1 MKVKFLSLI
10 VSLFAVTASLAQT
23 NTNSVASTN
32 APTVAD
38 VANAAKDAVSNTV
51 QQVSQASVNSVLIE
65 MLSGV
70 KTAGGEI
77 YTASKEMIHNGVNFV
92 SEQAPDVVKQ
102 FLTWKFWE
110 SGAWMIM
117 WFVVIGLLLYLR
129 YRASQFSVAHKETDD
144 LNTNFPIGWI
154 MKWVSYII
162 IGFVL
167 VFPIRGHALNMVKI
181 GVAPKVYIIEYVVD
195 LVKDASGGP
204 VCKHCGQRH

>member
-23 NTNSVASTN
+23 NTNHIVSTN

-38 VANAAKDAVSNTV
+38 VADAAKSAVSNTV
-51 QQVSQASVNSVLIE
+51 QQVTQASVNSVLIE

-77 YTASKEMIHNGVNFV
+77 YSASKEMIHNGVNFV

-102 FLTWKFWE
+102 FLMWKFWE

-117 WFVVIGLLLYLR
+117 WFAVIALLMYLR
-129 YRASQFSVAHKETDD
+129 YRASKFSIEQKETDD
-144 LNTNFPIGWI
+144 LNSNFPIGWI
-154 MKWVSYII
+154 VKWVSYILV
-162 IGFVL
+162 GFVL
-167 VFPIRGHALNMVKI
+167 VFPVRGHALNMVKI

-195 LVKDASGGP
+195 LVKDTAAP

>member
-23 NTNSVASTN
+23 NTVSTN
-32 APTVAD
+32 TPTVAD
-38 VANAAKDAVSNTV
+38 VANTV
-51 QQVSQASVNSVLIE
+51 KQVSQASVNQVLIE

-77 YTASKEMIHNGVNFV
+77 YSASKEMIHNGVNFV

-110 SGAWMIM
+110 SGAWIVV
-117 WFVVIGLLLYLR
+117 FTVVIGLALYAR
-129 YRASQFSVAHKETDD
+129 RKASQFSDAQKRDE
-144 LNTNFPIGWI
+144 FPVGWIAKWVLFIFIGWT
-154 MKWVSYII
+154 
-162 IGFVL
+162 L
-167 VFPIRGHALNMVKI
+167 AFPIRFHALNMVKI

-195 LVKDASGGP
+195 LVKEANQP
-204 VCKHCGQRH
+204 TCKHCNQRH